1 MPDDGTGAA
10 RPIGDAPVLRVRGL
24 SRSYGGR
31 PVVDGLDLDVGRGE
45 VVALVGPNGAGK
57 TTALRC
63 VVGAES
69 RDAGE
74 VLLGQH
80 PLDTR
85 QPQARRALCTVL
97 GDAGVLPDLTVAEH
111 LDLLARAHGV
121 GDGLGAR
128 GGPAASSRDA
138 AVEEVVAAAL
148 DEARIAHVADQVPGT
163 LSSGQAQ
170 RLALASAMVR
180 PWALLVADEP
190 EQRLDDAGRD
200 WLAGWLA
207 GHASRGRS
215 VLLACHDAAVVAGSG
230 ARVVELAGD

>member
-1 MPDDGTGAA
+1 MADAGSVLSVRGLGKSF
-10 RPIGDAPVLRVRGL
+10 GDRPVLRE
-24 SRSYGGR
+24 
-31 PVVDGLDLDVGRGE
+31 LDLTVHRGE

-63 VVGAES
+63 VVGAEPP
-69 RDAGE
+69 DAGE
-74 VLLGQH
+74 VLLGEH
-80 PLDTR
+80 RLDTR
-85 QPQARRALCTVL
+85 LPQARRALCTVI

-121 GDGLGAR
+121 G
-128 GGPAASSRDA
+128 GGPDGTTGDVAA
-138 AVEEVVAAAL
+138 VVAAAL

-163 LSSGQAQ
+163 LSSGQGQ
-170 RLALASAMVR
+170 RLALAAAMVR

-190 EQRLDDAGRD
+190 EQRLDDAGRG

-215 VLLACHDAAVVAGSG
+215 VLLACHDAEVVARSG